1 MNVSSYIYG
10 TSFYHRFDVR
20 PKLVSTLLFCAAA
33 FLMESYTGFMVV
45 LVLPLAVMAASV
57 GARETWRCWS
67 RLLPLFLI
75 LLAFIPLQARDG
87 DVLVS
92 INGFAVATREG
103 VWMVTRIVSRLGG
116 ISCALMLLLLTE
128 RNENIIRGLRAFHI
142 PYAAALTASMILR
155 FIPYLRMIPETAASL
170 EERGFGRKGRS
181 TDDRLPRPRGYFLQ
195 WLIGAIIPIS
205 LLIVR

>member
-45 LVLPLAVMAASV
+45 LVFPLAVMAASV

-87 DVLVS
+87 YKKRDRNLISEAIRSCHAAEKALGRFRREYRSLWMAERKPFGFEVIDVRLAGVAARLETLRTT
-92 INGFAVATREG
+92 ICGHLRNGGAIEELELFFPPDFSARDAGT
-103 VWMVTRIVSRLGG
+103 
-116 ISCALMLLLLTE
+116 A
-128 RNENIIRGLRAFHI
+128 
-142 PYAAALTASMILR
+142 YAS
-155 FIPYLRMIPETAASL
+155 AAS
-170 EERGFGRKGRS
+170 KS
-181 TDDRLPRPRGYFLQ
+181 HN
-195 WLIGAIIPIS
+195 AIWMM
-205 LLIVR
+205 